1 MTGGNFQRRPEAL
14 RESRDNLL
22 NVGDLFVRGKNEG
35 SQAFPGGL
43 LEEAKASVGPLRLTE
58 VRIHGEA
65 PSDVVEVETDLK
77 IVLDSFPVGTGMG
90 GGHVQRG
97 ALLGDL
103 NPVVVNDPD
112 RGVIPSCPAERLSAG
127 QGTG

>member
-1 MTGGNFQRRPEAL
+1 MKNTNF
-14 RESRDNLL
+14 D
-22 NVGDLFVRGKNEG
+22 F
-35 SQAFPGGL
+35 
-43 LEEAKASVGPLRLTE
+43 
-58 VRIHGEA
+58 
-65 PSDVVEVETDLK
+65 
-77 IVLDSFPVGTGMG
+77 IVIGTGMG